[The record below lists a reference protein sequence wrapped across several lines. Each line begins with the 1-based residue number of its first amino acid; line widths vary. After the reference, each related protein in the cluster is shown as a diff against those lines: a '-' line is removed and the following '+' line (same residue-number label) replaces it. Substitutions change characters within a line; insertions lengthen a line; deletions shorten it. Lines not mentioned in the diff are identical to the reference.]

1 MSDVDASV
9 LEMEGSPETANYR
22 KSRLVLWE
30 TIRTAYDDYVAAG
43 MKVVAEAK
51 KRGATRPTEEEV
63 KTAAGRSIRGEVRS
77 FMTEILTR
85 APAPAIVQFLSVSRE
100 WGDGGEKLLERDE
113 AVREL
118 VQSAYPR
125 RTWAAKMDALAKAVA
140 EDDASWSAWVVA
152 WGEEFAATGK
162 AAKDALVSAG
172 IAAGQVGLGLADGLA
187 TLLRWGPYIAA
198 GAAALGVTALAV
210 VVARR

>member
-1 MSDVDASV
+1 MSDVDV

-30 TIRTAYDDYVAAG
+30 TIRAAYDDYVADG
-43 MKVVAEAK
+43 MKVVEEAK

-63 KTAAGRSIRGEVRS
+63 RTAAGRYIRGEVRA

-85 APAPAIVQFLSVSRE
+85 APAPAIIQFLSVSRD
-100 WGDGGEKLLERDE
+100 WGDGGEKLLEHDA

-118 VQSAYPR
+118 IQSAYPK
-125 RTWAAKMDALAKAVA
+125 RTWASKMDALAKAVA
-140 EDDASWSAWVVA
+140 ANDASWNAWVVA
-152 WGEEFAATGK
+152 WGEEFAATGR
-162 AAKDALVSAG
+162 AARDAVVSAG
-172 IAAGQVGLGLADGLA
+172 KAVGQVGLGLADGLA

-198 GAAALGVTALAV
+198 GAAVVGVATVAV
-210 VVARR
+210 VVTRK